1 MEISII
7 VAVAKNGAI
16 GMDNKLLWHL
26 SDDLK
31 MFKKLTSNHFI
42 LMGRKTFDSIGKP
55 LPNRQNLVLTSNPT
69 TLPLGCVPILSLQAG
84 IEMAK
89 DAGED
94 EFFIIGGANIY
105 KQAMPFVNKI
115 YLSSVHATFEADTFF
130 EPINENDWLLLE
142 KIPFK
147 KSEKNEFDFD
157 FLVYKRK

>member
-7 VAVAKNGAI
+7 VAVANNGGI
-16 GMDNKLLWHL
+16 GLDNKLLWHL

-55 LPNRQNLVLTSNPT
+55 LPNRQNLVLTSNPIS
-69 TLPLGCVPILSLQAG
+69 LPSGCIPILSLEAG
-84 IEMAK
+84 IELAK
-89 DAGED
+89 EAGEK
-94 EFFIIGGANIY
+94 ELFVIGGANIY

-115 YLSSVHATFEADTFF
+115 YLSRVNVSLQADTFF
-130 EPINENDWLLLE
+130 EPIIETDWLLLE
-142 KIPFK
+142 KIPFL